1 MKQKTYLVGLM
12 ALSLIVMYACSSKGK
27 SVVESK
33 AEKQKIKIE
42 QVYKKSVEQLFE
54 YTAVVQAEAVNNI
67 APTVPGRIDKIYV
80 EIGDHV
86 GKGQLLVQ
94 MDENNLQQA
103 KAQLDNL
110 ELTFKRMDE
119 LYKVGGVSKSQW
131 DAQKTSLEVA
141 RTSYKNLKNN
151 TQLLSPIS
159 GIITAR
165 NYDNGDIYSGNPII
179 QVQQIKP
186 VKLLINVSEM
196 QYTKIKKG
204 MDVKVVVDVY
214 DEEEFKGKVSL
225 VYPAIDPRTHTV
237 AVEISISNTNEK
249 IRPGMYAR
257 AIVNMGSMERVVVP
271 DVAIVKQQ
279 GSGDRYVYVYKDG
292 KVSYNKV
299 EIGRRLG
306 DSYELIS
313 GVEDGDKVAVT
324 GLARL
329 TNGMEVE
336 IVK

>member
-12 ALSLIVMYACSSKGK
+12 ALSLIVLHACSSKGK
-27 SVVESK
+27 PVVESK
-33 AEKQKIKIE
+33 AGKQKIKLE

-86 GKGQLLVQ
+86 AKGQLLVQ

-103 KAQLDNL
+103 KSQLDNL

-141 RTSYKNLKNN
+141 RTSYKNLKDN
-151 TQLLSPIS
+151 TQLISPLS

-165 NYDNGDIYSGNPII
+165 NYDNGDIYAGNPII

-214 DEEEFKGKVSL
+214 DEEEFTGKVSL
-225 VYPAIDPRTHTV
+225 VYPTIDPRTHTV
-237 AVEISISNTNEK
+237 AVEISIANTNEK

-257 AIVNMGSMERVVVP
+257 VIVDMGSMERVVVP

>member
-27 SVVESK
+27 PVVESK